1 MKRMRFQSFPG
12 CRAEGVRAGEEEG
25 GDGGGPGQHAQGE
38 AREER
43 TVTMT
48 MAMIMI
54 NVTRMLKTLKSFGER
69 K

>member
-12 CRAEGVRAGEEEG
+12 CGAEGFRAGEEEG
-25 GDGGGPGQHAQGE
+25 RDGGQPGQHAQGE

-43 TVTMT
+43 TVMMT
-48 MAMIMI
+48 MVMIMI
-54 NVTRMLKTLKSFGER
+54 NVTRMLKKMRSFGDR